1 MARAVPMPSASRAR
15 LCTPCWG
22 GVNPGVRT
30 ARGLSNGL
38 GRRRLSARLRWRRS
52 ATRRRLTTRPLARF
66 LDDGAL
72 RSRRRIAERDRRPPA
87 QSPTPCPATHSEACI
102 AYQRVAGTASTAA
115 ACLPAVGVFGHFSRG
130 LWAFVTL
137 WKIVTRHDGPSA
149 TARSSLGGSARSPA
163 RLASIVVVANSKD
176 WMAMI
181 RLREARRS
189 YVGGADRPQPA
200 LRRDRSVLTE
210 LIAIGANDVAITW
223 IARQALPNVERLPP
237 HWRTWTSTVAPPS
250 QVFPEGLSQGTVF
263 CGLGEAHFA

>member
-1 MARAVPMPSASRAR
+1 MALSDRGGESRKGTAGHRHNRRHLAPQPIQKPASRTSA
-15 LCTPCWG
+15 
-22 GVNPGVRT
+22 
-30 ARGLSNGL
+30 
-38 GRRRLSARLRWRRS
+38 LSAPHP
-52 ATRRRLTTRPLARF
+52 PLPR
-66 LDDGAL
+66 
-72 RSRRRIAERDRRPPA
+72 
-87 QSPTPCPATHSEACI
+87 
-102 AYQRVAGTASTAA
+102 
-115 ACLPAVGVFGHFSRG
+115 ACLLLACFGLFSRG

-263 CGLGEAHFA
+263 CGLGEAHIA